1 MYHYRDIDFT
11 IHGVRSALMDI
22 VNQWVDQLIRFYG
35 I

>member
-11 IHGVRSALMDI
+11 IHGDSSSLMDI
-22 VNQWVDQLIRFYG
+22 VNQWVDQLILLG